1 MGSYEDKVIIIPCS
15 GIGRVF
21 GSVGREAAYE
31 VVEDLRPSKTDL
43 VCLSALV
50 MGDEEAKARVQAHPT
65 IAIDGCPKGCAQKNI
80 ALAGGRVGLAV
91 PVFEV
96 FKQHRELKSDAI
108 TVLDEKGH
116 QLAHILAERVAD
128 AVDGLLE
135 DQQGSGPKAG

>member
-1 MGSYEDKVIIIPCS
+1 MGREDEKVIIIPCS

-21 GSVGREAAYE
+21 GSVGREAAYQ
-31 VVEDLRPSKTDL
+31 VVEDLRPGKTEL

-80 ALAGGRVGLAV
+80 ALAGGQVGAAV

-96 FKQHRELKSDAI
+96 FKQHRELKSEAI
-108 TVLDEKGH
+108 TILDEKGL
-116 QLAHILAERVAD
+116 QLAQLLAERVAKQ
-128 AVDGLLE
+128 VDGLLRDKGDPGTE
-135 DQQGSGPKAG
+135 GG